1 MDKISTVAI
10 DSALKLEE
18 SGENEMNLACQ
29 CSLSLE
35 TYFSL

>member
-1 MDKISTVAI
+1 MDTISPVAI

-18 SGENEMNLACQ
+18 SGGNEMSLACQ
-29 CSLSLE
+29 GRLSLE

>member
-18 SGENEMNLACQ
+18 SGENEISLACQ
-29 CSLSLE
+29 GRLSLE